1 MQLVRFTVSLVM
13 LTLVGCA
20 THSVQKPPAAAE
32 KRASKS
38 VDEDD
43 KRKKPLVAPPPAY
56 GNRVVVTELTTPD
69 AG

>member
-1 MQLVRFTVSLVM
+1 MQLVRFTISIVA

-20 THSVQKPPAAAE
+20 THSVQKPPATAD

-38 VDEDD
+38 PDED

-56 GNRVVVTELTTPD
+56 GNRVVATEIVSRD